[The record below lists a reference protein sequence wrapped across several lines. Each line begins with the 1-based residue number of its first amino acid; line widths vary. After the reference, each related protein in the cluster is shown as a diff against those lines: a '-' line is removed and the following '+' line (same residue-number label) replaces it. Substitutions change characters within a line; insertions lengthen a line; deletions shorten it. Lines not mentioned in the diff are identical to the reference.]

1 MITTFRPSG
10 CTNACRHSHRVSA
23 GFKTALF
30 STKPYI
36 PYIVREPSMS
46 ISAIICD
53 APIAHKAEGSDPYAW
68 LQERDTEAV
77 LDYLKAENSYQQ
89 AQTADQAAL
98 RETLFEEIKGRIL
111 ETDLSL
117 PSPWGPYLYYTR
129 TTAGDEYA
137 LHYRCPRP
145 ADDSLTLDESRE
157 QLLLDPNVL
166 ANGGFFSLG
175 AFSIS
180 PDHQRLAYSIDS
192 TGDEIYTLFVKE
204 LSDGRVSELE
214 FQDCD
219 GSMTWANDSLT
230 LFFGELDDTH
240 RPHKLYR
247 YRLDGTAA
255 EEVFHEPDGRFFMHC
270 YRASSEQQLLLSVGS
285 KTTSEVWVLDANQP
299 QQDFS
304 CIAPRVEDHEYD
316 VDHGALDGQWTWFIR
331 TNRDGI
337 NFALYTAVDT
347 GVAPIE
353 AQWQI
358 LIPHSD
364 TVMIDGMSLNAGAMT
379 LSLREG
385 GLPIIEVHPQ
395 DLPSY
400 RVQLPDAAYSLH
412 VQNTLEFASERI
424 RLRYEA
430 LNRPAQ
436 IRQLQL
442 SNGEQQ
448 VLKQTPVLGPF
459 DADAYVSQRLWA
471 TAPDGTQIPISLVI
485 KREALGKP
493 VPLYL
498 YGYGAYGESLD
509 PWFSHARLSLLDRG
523 MAFAIAHV
531 RGGGELGEAWYRA
544 GKQEHKQNTF
554 SDFIACAEHLIAN
567 GFTSAPQLAISG
579 GSAGGL
585 LIGAVLNQRPE
596 LFGAAIAEVPF
607 VDVLNT
613 MLDPD
618 LPLTVTEYDEWGN
631 PQEPDVYE
639 RLKAYAPY
647 ENVKAQ
653 AYPAMLVIAGYND
666 SRVQYWEAAKW
677 VAKLRTAK
685 TDTNPL
691 LLKTELGAGH
701 GGMSGRYQGLRDVA
715 LEYAFLFKVLGVA

>member
-1 MITTFRPSG
+1 M
-10 CTNACRHSHRVSA
+10 
-23 GFKTALF
+23 
-30 STKPYI
+30 
-36 PYIVREPSMS
+36 
-46 ISAIICD
+46 
-53 APIAHKAEGSDPYAW
+53 
-68 LQERDTEAV
+68 
-77 LDYLKAENSYQQ
+77 
-89 AQTADQAAL
+89 
-98 RETLFEEIKGRIL
+98 
-111 ETDLSL
+111 
-117 PSPWGPYLYYTR
+117 
-129 TTAGDEYA
+129 
-137 LHYRCPRP
+137 
-145 ADDSLTLDESRE
+145 
-157 QLLLDPNVL
+157 LDPNEL
-166 ANGGFFSLG
+166 AKGGFFSLG

-192 TGDEIYTLFVKE
+192 TGDEIFTLFVKE
-204 LSDGRVSELE
+204 LSNGRVSELE

-270 YRASSEQQLLLSVGS
+270 YRSSSEQQLLLSLGS
-285 KTTSEVWVLDANQP
+285 KTTSEVWVLDAFQP
-299 QQDFS
+299 QQTFA
-304 CIAPRVEDHEYD
+304 CVAPRVEDHEYD
-316 VDHGALDGQWTWFIR
+316 VDHGVLDGVWTWFIR

-347 GVAPIE
+347 GVAPTL
-353 AQWQI
+353 ADWQN

-364 TVMIDGMSLNAGAMT
+364 TTMIDGMSLNAEAMT
-379 LSLREG
+379 LSLRVG
-385 GLPIIEVHPQ
+385 GLPVIEVHPQ

-412 VQNTLEFASERI
+412 VQNSLEFVSDRI

-436 IRQLQL
+436 IRQLGL
-442 SNGEQQ
+442 ATGEQK

-471 TAPDGTQIPISLVI
+471 TAPDGTQVPISLVV

-493 VPLYL
+493 TPLYL

-523 MAFAIAHV
+523 VAFAIAHV

-544 GKQEHKQNTF
+544 GKQEHKHNTF
-554 SDFIACAEHLIAN
+554 SDFIACAEHLIDN
-567 GFTSAPQLAISG
+567 GFTTSRQLAISG

-585 LIGAVLNQRPE
+585 LIGAVLNMRPE

-631 PQEPDVYE
+631 PQEADVYE
-639 RLKAYAPY
+639 RIKAYAPY
-647 ENVKAQ
+647 ENVTAQ
-653 AYPAMLVIAGYND
+653 AYPATLVIAGYND

-677 VAKLRTAK
+677 VARLRATK

-715 LEYAFLFKVLGVA
+715 LEYAFVFKVLGIA

>member
-1 MITTFRPSG
+1 MSLS
-10 CTNACRHSHRVSA
+10 AHVSN
-23 GFKTALF
+23 
-30 STKPYI
+30 
-36 PYIVREPSMS
+36 
-46 ISAIICD
+46 
-53 APIAHKAEGSDPYAW
+53 APIAHRDAGVDPYAW
-68 LQERDTEAV
+68 LQERDTDAV
-77 LDYLKAENSYQQ
+77 LDYLKAENSYQE
-89 AQTADQAAL
+89 AQLADQAKL
-98 RETLFEEIKGRIL
+98 REALFQEIKGRIL

-129 TTAGDEYA
+129 TTAGDEYPR
-137 LHYRCPRP
+137 HYRCPRP
-145 ADDSLTLDESRE
+145 ADDSLSVDERRE
-157 QLLLDPNVL
+157 QLLLDPNAL
-166 ANGGFFSLG
+166 AEGGFFSLG

-180 PDHQRLAYSIDS
+180 PDHQRLAYSLDT

-204 LSDGRVSELE
+204 LSNDKVSELSFE
-214 FQDCD
+214 QCD

-230 LFFGELDDTH
+230 LFFGELDETH
-240 RPHKLYR
+240 RPHKLWR

-255 EEVFHEPDGRFFMHC
+255 EEVFHEPDGRFFLHC
-270 YRASSEQQLLLSVGS
+270 YRSSSERQLILSLGS
-285 KTTSEVWVLDANQP
+285 KTTSEVWVLDATQP
-299 QQDFS
+299 QQPFT
-304 CIAPRVEDHEYD
+304 CLAPRQENHEYD
-316 VDHGALDGQWTWFIR
+316 VDHGLLDGQWTWLIR
-331 TNRDGI
+331 SNRDGI
-337 NFALYTAVDT
+337 NFALYQAADT
-347 GVAPIE
+347 GVAPTE
-353 AQWQI
+353 ADWQN

-364 TVMIDGMSLNAGAMT
+364 TVMIDGLSLNASAMT

-395 DLPSY
+395 DLPAY

-412 VQNTLEFASERI
+412 VQNSLEFVSTRI

-436 IRQLQL
+436 IRQLDL
-442 SNGEQQ
+442 ASGEQV

-471 TAPDGTQIPISLVI
+471 TAPDGTQVPISLVV
-485 KREALGKP
+485 KREALGQP

-509 PWFSHARLSLLDRG
+509 PWFSHSRLSLLDRG
-523 MAFAIAHV
+523 VAFAIAHV

-544 GKQEHKQNTF
+544 GKQEHKHNTF

-567 GFTSAPQLAISG
+567 GFTTAEQLAISG

-596 LFGAAIAEVPF
+596 LFKVAIAEVPF

-631 PQEPDVYE
+631 PQEPQVYD
-639 RLKAYAPY
+639 RIRAYAPY
-647 ENVKAQ
+647 ENVSAQ
-653 AYPAMLVIAGYND
+653 AYPALLVIAGYND

-677 VAKLRTAK
+677 VAKLRATK
-685 TDTNPL
+685 TDDNPL

-715 LEYAFLFKVLGVA
+715 LEYAFVLKVLGLG

>member
-1 MITTFRPSG
+1 MPLS
-10 CTNACRHSHRVSA
+10 AHVSN
-23 GFKTALF
+23 
-30 STKPYI
+30 
-36 PYIVREPSMS
+36 
-46 ISAIICD
+46 
-53 APIAHKAEGSDPYAW
+53 APIARRDIGVDPYAW

-77 LDYLKAENSYQQ
+77 LDYLKAENSYQE
-89 AQTADQAAL
+89 AQLADQAEL
-98 RETLFEEIKGRIL
+98 RETLFQEIKGRIL

-129 TTAGDEYA
+129 TTAGDEYPR
-137 LHYRCPRP
+137 HYRCPRP
-145 ADDSLTLDESRE
+145 ADDSLTVDESRE
-157 QLLLDPNVL
+157 QLLLDPNEL
-166 ANGGFFSLG
+166 AGGGFFSLG

-180 PDHQRLAYSIDS
+180 PDHQRLAYSQDTS
-192 TGDEIYTLFVKE
+192 GDEIYTLFVKE
-204 LSDGRVSELE
+204 LSNGKVSELSFE
-214 FQDCD
+214 NCD

-240 RPHKLYR
+240 RPHKLWR

-255 EEVFHEPDGRFFMHC
+255 EEVFHEPDGRFFLHC
-270 YRASSEQQLLLSVGS
+270 YRSSSERQLILSLGS
-285 KTTSEVWVLDANQP
+285 KTTSEVWVLDAAQP
-299 QQDFS
+299 QQPFT
-304 CIAPRVEDHEYD
+304 CLAPRVEDHEYD
-316 VDHGALDGQWTWFIR
+316 VDHGLLEGQWTWFIR
-331 TNRDGI
+331 SNRDGI
-337 NFALYTAVDT
+337 NFALYQAPDT
-347 GVAPIE
+347 GVAPVE
-353 AQWQI
+353 ADWQN

-364 TVMIDGMSLNAGAMT
+364 TVMIDGLSLNAGAMT

-395 DLPSY
+395 GLPAY

-412 VQNTLEFASERI
+412 VQNSLEFVSERI

-436 IRQLQL
+436 VRQLQL
-442 SNGEQQ
+442 ASGEQV

-471 TAPDGTQIPISLVI
+471 SAPDGTQVPISLVI
-485 KREALGKP
+485 KREALGRP

-523 MAFAIAHV
+523 VAFAIAHV

-544 GKQEHKQNTF
+544 GKQEHKHNTF
-554 SDFIACAEHLIAN
+554 SDFIACAEHLIAQ
-567 GFTSAPQLAISG
+567 GFTTAEQLAISG

-596 LFGAAIAEVPF
+596 LFKVAIAEVPF

-631 PQEPDVYE
+631 PEEPAVYD
-639 RLKAYAPY
+639 RIKAYAPY
-647 ENVKAQ
+647 ENVSAQ
-653 AYPAMLVIAGYND
+653 AYPALLVIAGYND

-677 VAKLRTAK
+677 VAKLRATK
-685 TDTNPL
+685 TDDNPL

-715 LEYAFLFKVLGVA
+715 LEYAFVLKILKRV

>member
-1 MITTFRPSG
+1 MPL
-10 CTNACRHSHRVSA
+10 SA
-23 GFKTALF
+23 NVT
-30 STKPYI
+30 S
-36 PYIVREPSMS
+36 
-46 ISAIICD
+46 
-53 APIAHKAEGSDPYAW
+53 APIAHKADGCDPYAW
-68 LQERDTEAV
+68 LQERDTDAV
-77 LDYLKAENSYQQ
+77 LDYLKAENRYQE
-89 AQTADQAAL
+89 AQTADQAGL

-137 LHYRCPRP
+137 RHYRCPRP
-145 ADDSLTLDESRE
+145 ADGSLQIDESQE
-157 QLLLDPNVL
+157 LLLLDPNVL
-166 ANGGFFSLG
+166 AKGGFFSLG

-192 TGDEIYTLFVKE
+192 SGEEIY
-204 LSDGRVSELE
+204 
-214 FQDCD
+214 
-219 GSMTWANDSLT
+219 T

-240 RPHKLYR
+240 RPHKLLR

-255 EEVFHEPDGRFFMHC
+255 EEVFHEPDGRFFLHC
-270 YRASSEQQLLLSVGS
+270 YRSSSERQLLLSLGS
-285 KTTSEVWVLDANQP
+285 KTTSEVWVLDASLPHQA
-299 QQDFS
+299 FT
-304 CIAPRVEDHEYD
+304 CLAPRVEAHEYD
-316 VDHGALDGQWTWFIR
+316 VDHGKLDGEWTWLIR

-337 NFALYTAVDT
+337 NFALYQAADT
-347 GVAPIE
+347 GVAPTE
-353 AQWQI
+353 ANWQN

-364 TVMIDGMSLNAGAMT
+364 TVMLEGMSLNAEAMT

-385 GLPIIEVHPQ
+385 GLPIIEVRPR
-395 DLPSY
+395 DLVPY

-412 VQNTLEFASERI
+412 VQNSLEFVSDRI

-436 IRQLQL
+436 IRQLIL
-442 SNGEQQ
+442 TTGEQT
-448 VLKQTPVLGPF
+448 VLKETPVLGPF

-471 TAPDGTQIPISLVI
+471 TAPDGTQVPISLVV
-485 KREALGKP
+485 KREFLGKP
-493 VPLYL
+493 TPLYL

-544 GKQEHKQNTF
+544 GKQEHKHNTF

-567 GFTSAPQLAISG
+567 GFTTPSQLAISG

-596 LFGAAIAEVPF
+596 LFAAAIAEVPF

-613 MLDPD
+613 MLDPE

-631 PQEPDVYE
+631 PQEPDVYD
-639 RLKAYAPY
+639 RIKAYAPY
-647 ENVKAQ
+647 ENVTAQ
-653 AYPAMLVIAGYND
+653 AYPATLVIAGYND

-677 VAKLRTAK
+677 VAKLRATK

-715 LEYAFLFKVLGVA
+715 LEYAFVFKVLGIA

>member
-1 MITTFRPSG
+1 MPL
-10 CTNACRHSHRVSA
+10 SA
-23 GFKTALF
+23 H
-30 STKPYI
+30 
-36 PYIVREPSMS
+36 V
-46 ISAIICD
+46 CN
-53 APIAHKAEGSDPYAW
+53 APIARRDPGVDPYAW
-68 LQERDTEAV
+68 LQERDTDAV
-77 LDYLKAENSYQQ
+77 LDYLKAENSYQD
-89 AQTADQAAL
+89 AQLADQAEL
-98 RETLFEEIKGRIL
+98 RETLFQEIKGRIL

-129 TTAGDEYA
+129 TTAGDEYPR
-137 LHYRCPRP
+137 HYRCPRP
-145 ADDSLTLDESRE
+145 VDDSLTVDESRE

-166 ANGGFFSLG
+166 AGGGFFSLG

-180 PDHQRLAYSIDS
+180 PDHQRLAYSLDT

-204 LSDGRVSELE
+204 LANDKVSELSFE
-214 FQDCD
+214 DCD

-240 RPHKLYR
+240 RPHKLWR

-255 EEVFHEPDGRFFMHC
+255 EEVFHEPDGRFFLHC
-270 YRASSEQQLLLSVGS
+270 YRSSSEKQLILSLGS
-285 KTTSEVWVLDANQP
+285 KTTSEVWVLDATQP
-299 QQDFS
+299 DQPFT
-304 CIAPRVEDHEYD
+304 CLAPRVEDHEYD
-316 VDHGALDGQWTWFIR
+316 VDHGLLDGQWSWLIR
-331 TNRDGI
+331 SNRDGI
-337 NFALYTAVDT
+337 NFALYQAADT
-347 GVAPIE
+347 GLAPTE
-353 AQWQI
+353 ADWQN

-364 TVMIDGMSLNAGAMT
+364 TVMIDGLSLNASAMT

-395 DLPSY
+395 GLPAY

-412 VQNTLEFASERI
+412 VQNSLEFVSPRI

-436 IRQLQL
+436 IRQLDL
-442 SNGEQQ
+442 ASGEQV

-459 DADAYVSQRLWA
+459 DADDYVSQRLWA
-471 TAPDGTQIPISLVI
+471 TAPDGTQVPISLVV
-485 KREALGKP
+485 KRQALGQP

-509 PWFSHARLSLLDRG
+509 PWFSHGRLSLLDRG
-523 MAFAIAHV
+523 VAFAIAHV

-544 GKQEHKQNTF
+544 GKQEHKHNTF

-567 GFTSAPQLAISG
+567 GVTRADQLAISG

-585 LIGAVLNQRPE
+585 LIGAVLNQRPD
-596 LFGAAIAEVPF
+596 LFKVAIAEVPF

-613 MLDPD
+613 MLNPD

-631 PQEPDVYE
+631 PEEPAVYD
-639 RLKAYAPY
+639 RIRAYAPY
-647 ENVKAQ
+647 ENVSAQ
-653 AYPAMLVIAGYND
+653 AYPALLVIAGYND

-677 VAKLRTAK
+677 VAKLRATK
-685 TDTNPL
+685 TDDNPL

-715 LEYAFLFKVLGVA
+715 LEYAFVLKVLGLV

>member
-1 MITTFRPSG
+1 MPLPANDS
-10 CTNACRHSHRVSA
+10 S
-23 GFKTALF
+23 
-30 STKPYI
+30 
-36 PYIVREPSMS
+36 
-46 ISAIICD
+46 
-53 APIAHKAEGSDPYAW
+53 APIAHKAEGADPYAW
-68 LQERDTEAV
+68 LQERDTDAV
-77 LDYLKAENSYQQ
+77 LDYLNAENSYQEARLAHQ
-89 AQTADQAAL
+89 APL
-98 RETLFEEIKGRIL
+98 RETLFQEIKGRIL

-137 LHYRCPRP
+137 RHYRCPRP
-145 ADDSLTLDESRE
+145 ADDSLTVDESRE
-157 QLLLDPNVL
+157 QLLLDPNAL

-180 PDHQRLAYSIDS
+180 PDHQRLAYSLDT
-192 TGDEIYTLFVKE
+192 TGEEIYTLFIKE
-204 LSDGRVSELE
+204 LSNGKVSELS
-214 FQDCD
+214 FDNCD

-240 RPHKLYR
+240 RPHKLFR

-255 EEVFHEPDGRFFMHC
+255 EEVFHEPDGRFFLHC
-270 YRASSEQQLLLSVGS
+270 YRSSSERQLLLSLGS
-285 KTTSEVWVLDANQP
+285 KTTGETWALDAAQP
-299 QQDFS
+299 QLPFT
-304 CIAPRVEDHEYD
+304 CLAPRVEGHEYD
-316 VDHGALDGQWTWFIR
+316 VDHGQLDGQWTWFIR
-331 TNRDGI
+331 SNREGI
-337 NFALYTAVDT
+337 NFALYQAADE
-347 GVAPIE
+347 GVIPE
-353 AQWQI
+353 ESDWQ
-358 LIPHSD
+358 LLVPHNPE
-364 TVMIDGMSLNAGAMT
+364 VMLDGVTLNAGAMT

-395 DLPSY
+395 DLPVY

-412 VQNTLEFASERI
+412 VQNSLEFSSDRI

-436 IRQLQL
+436 VRQLQL
-442 SNGEQQ
+442 ADGQQQ
-448 VLKQTPVLGPF
+448 VLKETPVLGPF

-471 TAPDGTQIPISLVI
+471 TAADGTQVPISLVV
-485 KREALGKP
+485 KRECLGQP
-493 VPLYL
+493 TPLYL
-498 YGYGAYGESLD
+498 YSYGAYGESLD

-523 MAFAIAHV
+523 VAFAIAHV

-554 SDFIACAEHLIAN
+554 SDFIACAEHLIAQSL
-567 GFTSAPQLAISG
+567 TSAQQLAISG

-596 LFGAAIAEVPF
+596 LFRAAIAEVPF

-631 PQEPDVYE
+631 PEEPEVYE
-639 RLKAYAPY
+639 RIKAYAPY
-647 ENVKAQ
+647 ENVRAQ
-653 AYPAMLVIAGYND
+653 TYPATLVIAGYND

-677 VAKLRTAK
+677 VAKLRATK
-685 TDTNPL
+685 TDDNLL

-715 LEYAFLFKVLGVA
+715 LEYAFILNILGLD